1 MKSLCTV
8 ALLVFSPIVTFTPRL
23 FVSRVIA
30 VSAPVPAVSTTL
42 SGKNWAYTV
51 PFAVKN
57 KEDIEKLIQCESSG
71 VNISRP
77 DSDGLFSDGILQ
89 FHRGP
94 KDTMQS
100 STWQFFSEASGIAG
114 SPLIP
119 SDAIQMADWAIS
131 HGLIGHWTCAH
142 ILHLV

>member
-1 MKSLCTV
+1 MKPLCTV
-8 ALLVFSPIVTFTPRL
+8 ALLVFSTILTFTPRL

-30 VSAPVPAVSTTL
+30 VSAPIPAVTTTL

-57 KEDIEKLIQCESSG
+57 KADIEKLIQCESSG

-77 DSDGLFSDGILQ
+77 DSDGIFSDGILQ

-100 STWQFFSEASGIAG
+100 STWQFFSEASGIG
-114 SPLIP
+114 GNPLIP
-119 SDAIQMADWAIS
+119 SDAIQLADWAIS
-131 HGLIGHWTCAH
+131 HGLGPHWSCWR
-142 ILHLV
+142 IEKL